1 MSTATLAPEI
11 NQSDIYQLL
20 QSGDWATTR
29 TALDEAIRNEPDR
42 AEWHQLL
49 GHCHLNLNDPGAAA
63 VAYAKSVTLSPLD
76 PAAHACFALSLQLS
90 GNPEPA
96 AEAARY
102 TLELAPNDLI
112 ALKVLA
118 RVAADTRRIGE
129 AKDWCGRILAVKP
142 DDTDAREILRQIQT
156 SEAQPTQAKSGLNG
170 LLADFGTRTKMWEKL
185 GPEHV
190 LQQFVVGLE
199 PKQVVIQPHPV
210 ALPPGPDGL
219 PVPPPEL
226 SMGYAGG
233 EPVRYLQLGQDS
245 YRILQRILTR
255 HAVALAAGDA
265 VLDWGCAAG
274 RVLRY
279 FAPEAARGCEVWG
292 GDVHAPSINWAK
304 SHLTPFKFF
313 NCSALPHLPFPDGKF
328 KFIYAFS
335 VLTHIVAL
343 RDLWLLEISRVLA
356 PGGCAIITVHNE
368 HTWKCFQQENMPGW
382 MPQELRG
389 VPEMPGECIDIQG
402 SRWEHTYTFF
412 HSDYIRR
419 TWGQYFS
426 VAEIVQG
433 ADCYQTAVVLR
444 K

>member
-1 MSTATLAPEI
+1 MSTATLAPKT
-11 NQSDIYQLL
+11 NQSEIYQLL

-29 TALDEAIRNEPDR
+29 TALDDAIRNEPDR

-63 VAYAKSVTLSPLD
+63 LAYAKSVTLSPLD

-129 AKDWCGRILAVKP
+129 AKDWCGRILAVQP
-142 DDTDAREILRQIQT
+142 DDADAREILRQIQT
-156 SEAQPTQAKSGLNG
+156 SEAAQAQAKSGLNG
-170 LLADFGTRTKMWEKL
+170 LLSDFGTRTKMWERL

-199 PKQVVIQPHPV
+199 PKQVVIQPRPA
-210 ALPPGPDGL
+210 ALPPSADGL

-233 EPVRYLQLGQDS
+233 EPVRYLELGKKS
-245 YRILQRILTR
+245 YRSLQNILTR
-255 HAVALAAGDA
+255 HDVTLSAGDA
-265 VLDWGCAAG
+265 MFDWGCAAG
-274 RVLRY
+274 RVVRN
-279 FAPEAARGCEVWG
+279 FTPEAARGCEVWG

-304 SHLTPFKFF
+304 THLKPFKFF
-313 NCSALPHLPFPDGKF
+313 NCSSLPHLPFPDGKF
-328 KFIYAFS
+328 KFIYALS

-356 PGGCAIITVHNE
+356 PGGCAILTVHNE
-368 HTWKCFQQENMPGW
+368 HTWTRFQKENMPGW

-389 VPEMPGECIDIQG
+389 IDEMPGECIDIQG

-419 TWGQYFS
+419 TWGQYFT
-426 VAEIVQG
+426 VAEIVPG
-433 ADCYQTAVVLR
+433 AESFQTGVVLR